1 MAQVAEFRRMTQVH
15 SLAGSFAGAAQT
27 AFWHPLDVL
36 KTRIL
41 CKTADGS
48 RETVN
53 SLDHFGNFS
62 AFFVEILEFK
72 TKHLTLMFHRPH
84 LGGWQPLLIHM
95 CSCAAVQCSLDG
107 ITFLR
112 HASA

>member
-1 MAQVAEFRRMTQVH
+1 MTQVH

-53 SLDHFGNFS
+53 CLDHLGNFRD
-62 AFFVEILEFK
+62 FFVEILEFK
-72 TKHLTLMFHRPH
+72 TNHLTLEECSIVCAH
-84 LGGWQPLLIHM
+84 LGGWQLLIHM
-95 CSCAAVQCSLDG
+95 LCSCAAVQCSMASG
-107 ITFLR
+107 SFLR